1 MVRTNLIQHL
11 RPMLQ
16 SISQKGYIILLALFI
31 FAGCAGDGEKKTTAD
46 DAESLEAIEQ
56 EVNEFYSQNITY
68 KLPSPVEFY
77 IFLEDNGAS
86 YQKDL
91 INSAENKAKY
101 YTVQSKTL
109 NFGIF
114 VSDLAYSTVFGQHQ
128 ETFSYFKITRE
139 LADELGYAEGFDK
152 ALVQRVENNQYNL
165 DSLYQISNDA
175 YWDAC
180 NYLED
185 QERRD
190 ALALIY
196 TGGWLESVYLAV
208 NSVTEFDLENPV
220 VVRIAEQQ
228 ILLDNLIGT
237 MYSLDP
243 DMQPQEI
250 LDKLIGLQE
259 IFDQLY
265 DNTDVVITQEQFDEI
280 SNAIKSFRNEIVS

>member
-1 MVRTNLIQHL
+1 MIKTNQLQQL

-16 SISQKGYIILLALFI
+16 KISHKGYIILFASIFI
-31 FAGCAGDGEKKTTAD
+31 FGCASDGEKKKTTED
-46 DAESLEAIEQ
+46 EESVEAVEQ

-68 KLPSPVEFY
+68 KLPSPVELY
-77 IFLEDNGAS
+77 IFLEDNGAT
-86 YQKDL
+86 YEKEL
-91 INSAENKAKY
+91 INKPENKSKY

-109 NFGIF
+109 NFGIY

-128 ETFSYFKITRE
+128 ETFGYFKITRE

-185 QERRD
+185 QDRRD

-196 TGGWLESVYLAV
+196 TGGWIESVYLAIQ
-208 NSVTEFDLENPV
+208 SVKEFDSEDPIV
-220 VVRIAEQQ
+220 IRIAEQQ

-237 MYSLDP
+237 FYSLDP
-243 DMQPQEI
+243 DMQPQDI
-250 LDKLIGLQE
+250 LDRLLLLQE

-265 DNTDVVITQEQFDEI
+265 DNTDVVITQEQFSEI
-280 SNAIKSFRNEIVS
+280 SDAIISFRNEIVS

>member
-1 MVRTNLIQHL
+1 MIKTNQIQQL
-11 RPMLQ
+11 RPMLLK
-16 SISQKGYIILLALFI
+16 ISQKGYIVLLALI
-31 FAGCAGDGEKKTTAD
+31 FLMGCASDGEKKSTTD
-46 DAESLEAIEQ
+46 DGESIEAVEQ

-68 KLPSPVEFY
+68 KLPSPVELY
-77 IFLEDNGAS
+77 IFLEDNGAT
-86 YQKDL
+86 YQKEL
-91 INSAENKAKY
+91 INSPENKARY

-109 NFGIF
+109 NFGIY

-128 ETFSYFKITRE
+128 ETFSYFKTTRE

-185 QERRD
+185 QDRRD

-196 TGGWLESVYLAV
+196 TGGWLESVYLAIK
-208 NSVTEFDLENPV
+208 SVSEFDPENPIV
-220 VVRIAEQQ
+220 IRIAEQQ

-237 MYSLDP
+237 IYSLEP
-243 DMQPQEI
+243 DLQPKDI
-250 LDKLIGLQE
+250 LDKLLDLQMT
-259 IFDQLY
+259 FDQLY
-265 DNTDVVITQEQFDEI
+265 DNTDVVITKEQFEEI
-280 SNAIKSFRNEIVS
+280 SNAIISLRNEIVS